1 MPGCCRA
8 ARSVRRWRGIWAR
21 MIAVGSN
28 AGRSAMVSMGVIE
41 EYVRRLVREFRPIK
55 VVLFGSHAY
64 GVPTLDSDVD
74 LLVVMPDGGDPLTKA
89 GEIRSRIPRSFPLDL
104 IVRDPDTLRRRI
116 EQHDWFLKEVDERG
130 KVLHEASDR

>member
-1 MPGCCRA
+1 
-8 ARSVRRWRGIWAR
+8 

-89 GEIRSRIPRSFPLDL
+89 GEIRSRIPRNFSLDL